1 MWGKTHEEAVSLWLT
16 TVLPASSSG
25 GYILLIVYIQA
36 SVLRD
41 SGKYVTLRV
50 AKMERKPEGKSTLS
64 LAQGLIVDESIQY
77 THPLSKIV

>member
-16 TVLPASSSG
+16 TVLPASASA

-64 LAQGLIVDESIQY
+64 LAQGLIIIQY